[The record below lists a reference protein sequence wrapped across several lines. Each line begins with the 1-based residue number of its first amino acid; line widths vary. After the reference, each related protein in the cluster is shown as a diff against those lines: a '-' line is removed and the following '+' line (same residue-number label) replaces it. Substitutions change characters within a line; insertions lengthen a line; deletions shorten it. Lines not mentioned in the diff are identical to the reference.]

1 MAEDPS
7 WAPPGIDTGRASIAR
22 VYDYWLGGNHNF
34 QVDRDAA
41 RSLIAVNPDARGF
54 ARENRAFLARAV
66 RLMAAD
72 GVRQFLDIGSGI
84 PTQGNVHEIAQA
96 AIDGAR
102 VVYADIDP
110 VAVAHGKAI
119 LAGDDASAVIP
130 ADLRDPGKILASPE
144 VAGLIDFTEPVGL
157 LLGSVLH
164 FISDDEDP
172 WQIVSALS
180 ARLTAG
186 SYLVISHFT
195 SEGRSAELTAAF
207 QKAYNRSVAA
217 QGTARSRAEIA
228 RFFGGF
234 DLVEPGLVFP
244 PAWRP
249 EVTADV
255 PPADL
260 GNFAVLAGAGRK
272 R

>member
-1 MAEDPS
+1 MAEDLS

-22 VYDYWLGGNHNF
+22 VYDYWLGGTHNF
-34 QVDRDAA
+34 AVDRDAA
-41 RSLIAVNPDARGF
+41 RALIAVNPDARGF

-72 GVRQFLDIGSGI
+72 GVRQFLDVGSGI

-96 AIDGAR
+96 AISGAR

-119 LAGDDASAVIP
+119 LAGDDASAVIL
-130 ADLRDPGKILASPE
+130 ADLRNPWKILATPE
-144 VAGLIDFTEPVGL
+144 VAALIDFTAPVGL

-164 FISDDEDP
+164 FITDDEDP
-172 WQIVSALS
+172 WRIVAALCE
-180 ARLTAG
+180 RLVSG
-186 SYLVISHFT
+186 SYLVITHFT
-195 SEGRSAELTAAF
+195 SEGRSAALTAAYE
-207 QKAYNRSVAA
+207 KAYNRSVAA

-244 PAWRP
+244 PAWQP
-249 EVTADV
+249 EVAADI
-255 PPADL
+255 PADL
-260 GNFAVLAGAGRK
+260 GNFAVLAGVGRK